1 MKIFLIPLSIKF
13 KIVQVSLFIEEESK
27 KLYEME
33 GNFLDKLRRKSYMT
47 GTVIEKF

>member
-13 KIVQVSLFIEEESK
+13 EIVQVSLFIEEGSN
-27 KLYEME
+27 KLHEME
-33 GNFLDKLRRKSYMT
+33 GNLLDKLQRKSYMT